1 MSVEPP
7 NFDAHVGKRL
17 SQLRTERKLS
27 VAELSDRSG
36 LAAEDIQ
43 SFEHG
48 KKRIKPDDLWELS
61 KFFGV
66 DVGDFFDGLPSRYSG
81 VS

>member
-1 MSVEPP
+1 MSMVPP

-27 VAELSDRSG
+27 VAELSVKSG
-36 LAAEDIQ
+36 LSAEDIQ

-48 KKRIKPDDLWELS
+48 KKRIKPEDLWELS
-61 KFFGV
+61 KFFDV
-66 DVGDFFDGLPSRYSG
+66 DVSDFFDGLPPR
-81 VS
+81 